1 MDIYLIYAL
10 MELYLFCFGRIKTM
24 YQVLPRSVVPKHNA
38 FINHPGTSAVLG
50 LRPPSK
56 PLKDEHGVR
65 AIGFLAC

>member
-1 MDIYLIYAL
+1 
-10 MELYLFCFGRIKTM
+10 M